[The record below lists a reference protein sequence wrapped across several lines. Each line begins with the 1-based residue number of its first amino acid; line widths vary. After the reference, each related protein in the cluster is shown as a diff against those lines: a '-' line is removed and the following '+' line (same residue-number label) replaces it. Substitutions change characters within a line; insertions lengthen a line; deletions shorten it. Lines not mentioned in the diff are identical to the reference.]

1 MIEISNITY
10 GYDKKIIFKNFY
22 FSIKKGE
29 FLMVL
34 GKNGSGKSTLAK
46 LITGID
52 IPTTG
57 KILIDGLDTSTD
69 DIWKIRKNLG
79 VIFQNPEDQFVGT
92 TVLEEMTFILENYD
106 EQNSDSKID
115 KALNSVNLIHKKYEP
130 IDNLSGGEKQKLA
143 LASALLLKPQILVLD
158 EASAMLDP
166 KSRKELLILL
176 KELNKGGVTIIY
188 ITHYVEE
195 IPYASKCLLLD
206 NGKKIIEESPHKFL
220 EENLLKYNLVTP
232 FHLKLIIKLNKNGK
246 KFRLENNQCVVDK
259 ICQYL

>member
-1 MIEISNITY
+1 MIKISDITY
-10 GYDKKIIFKNFY
+10 GYEKKIIFKDFD

-46 LITGID
+46 LISGID

-69 DIWKIRKNLG
+69 DIWEIRKKLG
-79 VIFQNPEDQFVGT
+79 VIFQNPEDQFVGM

-106 EQNSDSKID
+106 GKNIDSKID
-115 KALNSVNLIHKKYEP
+115 KALISVDLIHKKYDS
-130 IDNLSGGEKQKLA
+130 INNLSGGQKQKLA
-143 LASALLLKPQILVLD
+143 LASALLLKPKVLVLD
-158 EASAMLDP
+158 EVSAMLDP
-166 KSRKELLILL
+166 RSRKELLVLL
-176 KELNKGGVTIIY
+176 KKLNKGGVTIIY

-195 IPYASKCLLLD
+195 IVSSSKCLLLD
-206 NGKKIIEESPHKFL
+206 EGKKIIEETPHKFL
-220 EENLLKYNLVTP
+220 EGNLLKYNLVVP
-232 FHLKLIIKLNKNGK
+232 FYLRLLMKLNKNEE
-246 KFRLENNQCVVDK
+246 KFKLENNQCVVNK